1 MSRKKGF
8 TLIELLVVIT
18 IIAILVALLLPA
30 LVRAREAARNASCKN
45 NLRQFGVGFAMFA
58 DRDPETRLCTGAFD
72 FRRDGCPDTWGWVAD
87 LVNTGAAKP
96 GEMLCPSNP
105 LKSSEKINDLLKQ
118 TGHTTQPSEGAPVER
133 IQCGICASETWPG
146 TSLAGSTTGG
156 FASTAPQSPERAALI
171 ARYFFAQGYNTNYA
185 SSWYFVRTGPRLENR
200 TGQNVQNPYSL
211 PNGGTKNGIKGLNT
225 TLGPLTRRILDTS
238 PIVSS
243 NIPLLGDAAP
253 GDIDEAILLRTIAY
267 GPSLSATGGS
277 GADPFAQGST
287 ETKTYVVAGDQLVES
302 FNDGPA
308 YVDGDGGV
316 KLISKD
322 GASLQAQLACEAAGN
337 CPPPTAT
344 SGTYLQDTR
353 DWLAVHGSGKQLTC
367 NILMADG
374 SVKEF
379 ADLDGDGFLNPGF
392 PVTETNDP
400 AILRARGYKTAT
412 VELPEAMIT
421 SRVFI
426 TNATKKMGRFED

>member
-18 IIAILVALLLPA
+18 IIAILAALLLPA
-30 LVRAREAARNASCKN
+30 LVRAREAARNANCKN
-45 NLRQFGVGFAMFA
+45 NLRQFGLGFAMFA

-72 FRRDGCPDTWGWVAD
+72 YRRDGCPDTWGWVAD
-87 LVNTGAAKP
+87 LVNSGAAKP

-105 LKSSEKINDLLKQ
+105 LKSTEKVNDLISRDAY
-118 TGHTTQPSEGAPVER
+118 TTQPSEGAPAER
-133 IQCGICASETWPG
+133 LRQGICGASVWPG
-146 TSLAGSTTGG
+146 TSIGGGGTGNDG
-156 FASTAPQSPERAALI
+156 FANTDANTPNRASLV
-171 ARYFFAQGYNTNYA
+171 ARYFFGQGYNTNYA
-185 SSWYFVRTGPRLENR
+185 SSWYMVRTGPRLENR
-200 TGQNVQNPYSL
+200 SGENVQNPYSL
-211 PNGGTKNGIKGLNT
+211 ANGGTKNGIKGLNT

-238 PIVSS
+238 PLNTSV
-243 NIPLLGDAAP
+243 IPLLGDAAP
-253 GDIDEAILLRTIAY
+253 GDIDEAIAIRTIYY
-267 GPSLSATGGS
+267 GPNIPGG
-277 GADPFAQGST
+277 GPDPFAQGST
-287 ETKTYVVAGDQLVES
+287 EEKTYLVQGDQLTES

-308 YVDGDGGV
+308 YVDGDAV
-316 KLISKD
+316 RLISKD
-322 GASLQAQLACEAAGN
+322 GASLQAQIACEAAGN
-337 CPPPTAT
+337 CPPPTAA

-353 DWLAVHGSGKQLTC
+353 DWMAVHGSGKQMTC

-392 PVTETNDP
+392 PVTQTDDP
-400 AILRARGYKTAT
+400 AVLRARGYRTAT

>member
-1 MSRKKGF
+1 MRKKGF
-8 TLIELLVVIT
+8 TLIEMLVVIT

-45 NLRQFGVGFAMFA
+45 NLRQFGLGLQMFA
-58 DRDPETRLCTGAFD
+58 DRDPQTRLCTGAFD

-87 LVNTGAAKP
+87 LVNSGAAKP

-105 LKSSEKINDLLKQ
+105 LKATEKLNDLISRDAY
-118 TGHTTQPSEGAPVER
+118 TTQPSEGAPR
-133 IQCGICASETWPG
+133 DRLTCGICGSDVWPG
-146 TSLAGSTTGG
+146 TSLTGPGTSNDG
-156 FASTAPQSPERAALI
+156 FANTDANTQERASLV
-171 ARYFFAQGYNTNYA
+171 ARYFFGQGYNTNYA
-185 SSWYFVRTGPRLENR
+185 SSWYLVRTGPRLENR
-200 TGQNVQNPYSL
+200 SDQNARNPYSL
-211 PNGGTKNGIKGLNT
+211 PNGGNKNGIKGLGT

-238 PIVSS
+238 PLPTST
-243 NIPLLGDAAP
+243 IPLLGDAAP
-253 GDIDEAILLRTIAY
+253 GDIDEAIAIRTIYY
-267 GPSLSATGGS
+267 GRYILGTTTP
-277 GADPFAQGST
+277 DPFAQGST
-287 ETKTYVVAGDQLVES
+287 EEKTYLVQGDQLTES

-308 YVDGDGGV
+308 YVDGDDV

-322 GASLQAQLACEAAGN
+322 GASLQKQLDCEQAGN

-344 SGTYLQDTR
+344 NGTYLQDTR

-392 PVTETNDP
+392 PVSQTNDP
-400 AILRARGYKTAT
+400 AILRRRGYRTAT
-412 VELPEAMIT
+412 VELPAAEIT